1 MIAKLSSVLLKSGG
15 FSKVSIYKMYL
26 VMSTVFRELLQRLN
40 NPIYTKDIAPDT
52 PVRAPY
58 INSGTVKRIMII
70 SKLKA

>member
-1 MIAKLSSVLLKSGG
+1 
-15 FSKVSIYKMYL
+15 
-26 VMSTVFRELLQRLN
+26 MSTVFRELLQRLN